1 MRTDEIKNKIND
13 IKKWEKKIKRKDLK
27 YETNRYKFVFQR
39 FETLRSFGDSIYNG
53 KVRIDEAE
61 MEQTNL
67 LENIVNFSNKSKPRS
82 KRDKDKKQNTYDSIN
97 ALYEGQELILNAY
110 KSGIFPI
117 KETNGKELKI
127 VTPTQM
133 LQKIPIALAQVKAGN
148 TS

>member
-1 MRTDEIKNKIND
+1 MCFNVCNK
-13 IKKWEKKIKRKDLK
+13 WK
-27 YETNRYKFVFQR
+27 YFR
-39 FETLRSFGDSIYNG
+39 DSIYNG
-53 KVRIDEAE
+53 KISIDEAE

-67 LENIVNFSNKSKPRS
+67 LENIVNVSNKSKPRS
-82 KRDKDKKQNTYDSIN
+82 KRDKENTYDSIN
-97 ALYEGQELILNAY
+97 SLYEGQELILNAY

>member
-1 MRTDEIKNKIND
+1 MCFNICSKSKHFR
-13 IKKWEKKIKRKDLK
+13 
-27 YETNRYKFVFQR
+27 
-39 FETLRSFGDSIYNG
+39 DSIYNA
-53 KVRIDEAE
+53 KISIDEAE

-67 LENIVNFSNKSKPRS
+67 LENIVIFSNKSKPRS

-110 KSGIFPI
+110 KSGIFLI

-127 VTPTQM
+127 ITPRQM

>member
-13 IKKWEKKIKRKDLK
+13 IKKWEKKIKWKDLK

-67 LENIVNFSNKSKPRS
+67 LENIVNFSKKPLAKSFLIPLGLMAAAWVTDAGTY
-82 KRDKDKKQNTYDSIN
+82 KRMFGSGTTNYFYIN
-97 ALYEGQELILNAY
+97 
-110 KSGIFPI
+110 S
-117 KETNGKELKI
+117 
-127 VTPTQM
+127 
-133 LQKIPIALAQVKAGN
+133 
-148 TS
+148 S

>member
-1 MRTDEIKNKIND
+1 MCFNVCNK
-13 IKKWEKKIKRKDLK
+13 LK
-27 YETNRYKFVFQR
+27 YFRN
-39 FETLRSFGDSIYNG
+39 SIYNG
-53 KVRIDEAE
+53 KISIDEAE

-110 KSGIFPI
+110 KSGIFLI

-127 VTPTQM
+127 ITPRQM

>member
-67 LENIVNFSNKSKPRS
+67 LENIVNFSKKPLAKSFLIPLGLMAAAWVTDAGTY
-82 KRDKDKKQNTYDSIN
+82 KRMFGSGTTNYFYIN
-97 ALYEGQELILNAY
+97 
-110 KSGIFPI
+110 S
-117 KETNGKELKI
+117 
-127 VTPTQM
+127 
-133 LQKIPIALAQVKAGN
+133 
-148 TS
+148 S

>member
-1 MRTDEIKNKIND
+1 MNDKEKNQVEGLEASIPDENKEDTKSIERHFPKDMRTDEIKNKIND

-67 LENIVNFSNKSKPRS
+67 LENIVNFSKKPLAKSF
-82 KRDKDKKQNTYDSIN
+82 
-97 ALYEGQELILNAY
+97 LIPLGLMA
-110 KSGIFPI
+110 
-117 KETNGKELKI
+117 
-127 VTPTQM
+127 
-133 LQKIPIALAQVKAGN
+133 AA
-148 TS
+148 

>member
-1 MRTDEIKNKIND
+1 MCFNVCNK
-13 IKKWEKKIKRKDLK
+13 LK
-27 YETNRYKFVFQR
+27 YFR
-39 FETLRSFGDSIYNG
+39 DSIYNG
-53 KVRIDEAE
+53 KISIDEAE

-67 LENIVNFSNKSKPRS
+67 LENIVNVSNKSKPRS
-82 KRDKDKKQNTYDSIN
+82 KRDKENTYDSIN
-97 ALYEGQELILNAY
+97 SLYEGQESILNAY

>member
-1 MRTDEIKNKIND
+1 MCFNVCNK
-13 IKKWEKKIKRKDLK
+13 LK
-27 YETNRYKFVFQR
+27 YFRN
-39 FETLRSFGDSIYNG
+39 SIYNG
-53 KVRIDEAE
+53 KISIDEAE

-82 KRDKDKKQNTYDSIN
+82 KRDKDKEQNTYDSTN
-97 ALYEGQELILNAY
+97 VPYEGQEFILNAY

-117 KETNGKELKI
+117 KETNGEELKI
-127 VTPTQM
+127 VTARPM